1 MVHTNLY
8 NTLFGKNQKGGNV
21 GNLVSFGKNKNFFK
35 LLDEKKG
42 FLMMV
47 FANLIVQLGITY
59 YVMENSKNEKEKL
72 DIKMW
77 IVLVIGLFALIFV
90 ISLDLPLWLK
100 TLIFTIFSS
109 LVGYMLSFLRNR
121 VDPTIIK
128 TAIFGTMGIFGSMF
142 SFGLIMILFGVEL
155 SQRFGGWLL
164 LILLLYIIVKIVT
177 MFMGNYSNFVKGFLI
192 FGLTLFSV
200 FIIYDTNQILQ
211 KDYYGDFITAS
222 MDYYLDIINIFVK
235 LVNLMSLEE

>member
-8 NTLFGKNQKGGNV
+8 NTLFSKNQKGGNG

-42 FLMMV
+42 FLMLV

-59 YVMENSKNEKEKL
+59 YIMENSKNEKEKL

-77 IVLVIGLFALIFV
+77 IVLLIGLFALIFV

-109 LVGYMLSFLRNR
+109 LIGYMLSFLRNR

-142 SFGLIMILFGVEL
+142 SFGLIMILCGVEL
-155 SQRFGGWLL
+155 TQRFGGWLL
-164 LILLLYIIVKIVT
+164 LVLLLYIIVKIVT
-177 MFMGNYSNFVKGFLI
+177 LFMGNYSTFVKGFLV
-192 FGLTLFSV
+192 FGLGLFSV
-200 FIIYDTNQILQ
+200 FIVYDTNQILQ

-235 LVNLMSLEE
+235 LVNFMSLEE

>member
-1 MVHTNLY
+1 MVNTNLY
-8 NTLFGKNQKGGNV
+8 NTLFGKNQKG

-42 FLMMV
+42 FLMLV
-47 FANLIVQLGITY
+47 FANLVVQLGITY
-59 YVMENSKNEKEKL
+59 YIMENSKNEKDKL

-77 IVLVIGLFALIFV
+77 ILLTIGLVALIFV

-100 TLIFTIFSS
+100 TLIFTGISS
-109 LVGYMLSFLRNR
+109 MVGYLLSFLRNR

-142 SFGLIMILFGVEL
+142 LFGLAMILFGVEL
-155 SQRFGGWLL
+155 TQRFGGWLL

-177 MFMGNYSNFVKGFLI
+177 LFMGNYSTFVKGFLV

-200 FIIYDTNQILQ
+200 FIVYDTNQILQ

-222 MDYYLDIINIFVK
+222 MDYYLDIINIFIK

>member
-8 NTLFGKNQKGGNV
+8 NSLFGKNQKGGN
-21 GNLVSFGKNKNFFK
+21 GANLVSFGKNKNFFK

-42 FLMMV
+42 FLMLV

-59 YVMENSKNEKEKL
+59 YVMENTKNEKEKL
-72 DIKMW
+72 TLKLW
-77 IVLVIGLFALIFV
+77 ILLAIGLFALIFV
-90 ISLDLPLWLK
+90 ISLDLPLWVK
-100 TLIFTIFSS
+100 TIVFTGISCMF
-109 LVGYMLSFLRNR
+109 GYFLSFLRNR
-121 VDPTIIK
+121 VDPAIIK

-142 SFGLIMILFGVEL
+142 SFGLIMILMGIEL
-155 SQRFGGWLL
+155 TATFGGWLL

-177 MFMGNYSNFVKGFLI
+177 LFMGNYSTFVKGFLV

-200 FIIYDTNQILQ
+200 FIVYDTNQILQ

-235 LVNLMSLEE
+235 LVNIMSLEE

>member
-1 MVHTNLY
+1 MVNTNLY
-8 NTLFGKNQKGGNV
+8 NSLFNNKNQKG

-77 IVLVIGLFALIFV
+77 IVLLIGLFALIFV

-109 LVGYMLSFLRNR
+109 LIGYMLSFLRNR

-128 TAIFGTMGIFGSMF
+128 TAIFGTMGIFGTMF

-155 SQRFGGWLL
+155 TQRFGGWLL
-164 LILLLYIIVKIVT
+164 LVLLLYIIVKIVT
-177 MFMGNYSNFVKGFLI
+177 LFMGNYSNFVKGFLV

-200 FIIYDTNQILQ
+200 FIVYDTNQILQ

-235 LVNLMSLEE
+235 LVNFMSLEE

>member
-8 NTLFGKNQKGGNV
+8 NTLFSKNQKG

-77 IVLVIGLFALIFV
+77 IVLVIGLFGLIIV

-100 TLIFTIFSS
+100 TIIFTIFSS
-109 LVGYMLSFLRNR
+109 LVGYILSFLRNR

-142 SFGLIMILFGVEL
+142 SFGLIMILFGLQLTE
-155 SQRFGGWLL
+155 RFGGWLL

-177 MFMGNYSNFVKGFLI
+177 MFMGNYSTFVKGFLV
-192 FGLTLFSV
+192 FGLGLFSI
-200 FIIYDTNQILQ
+200 FIVYDTNQILQ

-235 LVNLMSLEE
+235 LVNFMSLEE

>member
-1 MVHTNLY
+1 MVNTNLY
-8 NTLFGKNQKGGNV
+8 NSLFNNKNQKG

-109 LVGYMLSFLRNR
+109 LIGYMLSFLRNR

-128 TAIFGTMGIFGSMF
+128 TAIFGTMGIFGTMF

-155 SQRFGGWLL
+155 TQRFGGWLL
-164 LILLLYIIVKIVT
+164 LVLLLYIIVKIVT
-177 MFMGNYSNFVKGFLI
+177 LFMGNYSNFVKGFLV

-200 FIIYDTNQILQ
+200 FIVYDTNQILQ

-235 LVNLMSLEE
+235 LVNFMSLEE

>member
-8 NTLFGKNQKGGNV
+8 NTLFGKNQKGGNG

-42 FLMMV
+42 FLMLV

-72 DIKMW
+72 DIKLW
-77 IVLVIGLFALIFV
+77 IVLIIGLFGLIFV

-100 TLIFTIFSS
+100 TMIFTIFSS
-109 LVGYMLSFLRNR
+109 LVGYILSFLRNR

-142 SFGLIMILFGVEL
+142 LFGLTMILFGVEL
-155 SQRFGGWLL
+155 TQRFGGWLL

-177 MFMGNYSNFVKGFLI
+177 LFMGNYSTFVKGFLV
-192 FGLTLFSV
+192 FGLGLFSV
-200 FIIYDTNQILQ
+200 FIVYDTNQILQ

-235 LVNLMSLEE
+235 LVNLMSLDE